1 MTYKFTFQVENLSGK
16 KNHLENIFMY
26 LGNHVLRFENVEI
39 DVEDEEKARKE
50 LRETPDVVK
59 ESLEAFKKLLNGLL
73 LFLQR
78 KNFIQKILKR

>member
-1 MTYKFTFQVENLSGK
+1 
-16 KNHLENIFMY
+16 MY

>member
-1 MTYKFTFQVENLSGK
+1 
-16 KNHLENIFMY
+16 MY

-78 KNFIQKILKR
+78 KNFIRKILKR